1 MDVLDCSPLNR
12 LFVQE
17 PGTQLFR
24 SVRGIGTIEGSR
36 AKMQAELQC
45 SGEAEAQGVAG
56 QLQQTAMFAIPM
68 SLSADPELA
77 QQIMKRLKISAD
89 KDKVCAEVVFTREM
103 LTAAAEYK
111 NKSRELRQ
119 KRREMRKRARAAE
132 KTTAL

>member
-1 MDVLDCSPLNR
+1 
-12 LFVQE
+12 
-17 PGTQLFR
+17 
-24 SVRGIGTIEGSR
+24 
-36 AKMQAELQC
+36 
-45 SGEAEAQGVAG
+45 
-56 QLQQTAMFAIPM
+56 
-68 SLSADPELA
+68 
-77 QQIMKRLKISAD
+77 LKISAD